1 MPTVAPEQTR
11 SPRQHLRLV
20 RSCEA
25 CELAACRTSPIVGE
39 GPVDAELLILA
50 PAPRRHEDLV
60 GRPLAGGPRNVV
72 DAALLDA
79 GVDPERV
86 RTTSV
91 VRCRPTDDRAPT
103 LAEVQA
109 CTPHLDAELAMVSPS
124 VIISLGALAT
134 AVLVGRPV
142 PFDRVRG
149 YRLDVRGGITL
160 VPTHHP
166 EDVVRGDVQAT
177 VGLRHDV
184 AVAAAVLDG
193 RMKSGAAARDDLRAR
208 LG

>member
-1 MPTVAPEQTR
+1 M
-11 SPRQHLRLV
+11 L
-20 RSCEA
+20 
-25 CELAACRTSPIVGE
+25 
-39 GPVDAELLILA
+39 
-50 PAPRRHEDLV
+50 
-60 GRPLAGGPRNVV
+60 
-72 DAALLDA
+72 DAALIDA
-79 GVDPERV
+79 DIDPNRV

-91 VRCRPTDDRAPT
+91 VRCRPTDDRVPT

-109 CTPHLDAELAMVSPS
+109 CAPHLDAELAMVAPT
-124 VIISLGALAT
+124 VILGLGPLAT
-134 AVLVGRPV
+134 SVLLGRPV

-166 EDVVRGDVQAT
+166 EDVARGDAQAT
-177 VGLRHDV
+177 VELRHDV

-193 RMKSGAAARDDLRAR
+193 RMKTGAAARDDLRAR